1 MPWNVPEQYSFNND
15 EVNTFIAMDNQGI
28 AAHFSLLADLMEL
41 HGENPFKIKSYQQ
54 AGRTLKKM
62 DVALDSLSIKELEEL
77 PGVGKAIAEKIRIL
91 CDTGHLPLLEK
102 YLEITPSGVVDM
114 LNIKGLG
121 PKKILPLW
129 KELHLESLG
138 ELYYACIENRLT
150 LLKGFGEKTQDAIF
164 QNLEYLMQNS
174 GKQLFSKAER
184 RWNNQSVRLKE
195 VFGESAFFIPTG
207 AFSRKEQVLEN
218 VEVILK
224 GFTTTEASDTL
235 SKASIEHSC
244 EGEKIVFHHDEF
256 QGVILIPVNE
266 KSYGTQLFLS
276 SSTDAHIA
284 YVKSRI
290 PGGQLLDY
298 ANEADIYQS
307 AQLPIFPYEWRHE
320 HSEWFPNPEEQL
332 KGLISASDIKGIV
345 HTHTVYSDGSS
356 TIAAM
361 SEAGKHSGYEYLVIT
376 DHSKTAVYAGGLT
389 ETAILQQHAEIDT
402 LQQQLHDFVIFKGI
416 ESDILADGSLDYP
429 DDILQSF
436 DVVIASVHSQLR
448 MDMEK
453 ATSRLIKAIENPFTH
468 ILGHMTGRLLLSRKG
483 YPLDMMKIL
492 DACAANGVSIELNAN
507 PHRLDIDW
515 EWIPA
520 AVDKGILISIN
531 PDAHNLKGINDIRY
545 GVYSARRAGLQKHQC
560 LNALDTNSFIKKIK
574 SLKG

>member
-1 MPWNVPEQYSFNND
+1 
-15 EVNTFIAMDNQGI
+15 MDNQGI

-62 DVALDSLSIKELEEL
+62 DVALESLSIKELEEL
-77 PGVGKAIAEKIRIL
+77 PGVGKAIAEKIRTL

-114 LNIKGLG
+114 LSIKGLG

-129 KELHLESLG
+129 KELHLETLG

-184 RWNNQSVRLKE
+184 RWSTQVLRLKE
-195 VFGESAFFIPTG
+195 IFGESAFFIPTG
-207 AFSRKEQVLEN
+207 AFSRKEQVIENLEI
-218 VEVILK
+218 ILK
-224 GFTTTEASDTL
+224 GFTTEEASGIL
-235 SKASIEHSC
+235 FKASIEHSC
-244 EGEKIVFHHDEF
+244 EGENIVFHHDEF
-256 QGVILIPVNE
+256 HGVILIPSDD
-266 KSYGTQLFLS
+266 KTYGTQLFLS
-276 SSTDAHIA
+276 SSTDAHVS

-290 PGGQLLDY
+290 PGGQLLDC
-298 ANEADIYQS
+298 ANEADIYQL
-307 AQLPIFPYEWRHE
+307 AQLPVFPYEWRHE

-361 SEAGKHSGYEYLVIT
+361 SEAGKQSGYEYLVIT

-389 ETAILQQHAEIDT
+389 ETAIFQQHAEINN

-429 DDILQSF
+429 DDILQNF

-448 MDMEK
+448 MDMDK
-453 ATSRLIKAIENPFTH
+453 ATTRLIKAIENPFTH

-483 YPLDMMKIL
+483 YPLDMTKIL

-560 LNALDTNSFIKKIK
+560 LNALDANSFIKKIK

>member
-1 MPWNVPEQYSFNND
+1 
-15 EVNTFIAMDNQGI
+15 MDNQGI
-28 AAHFSLLADLMEL
+28 ASHFSLLADLMEL

-62 DVALDSLSIKELEEL
+62 DVSLKAMTIRELEEL
-77 PGVGKAIAEKIRIL
+77 PGVGKAIAEKIRTL

-114 LNIKGLG
+114 LQIKGLG

-129 KELHLESLG
+129 KELHVESLG
-138 ELYYACIENRLT
+138 ELYYACIENRIT
-150 LLKGFGEKTQDAIF
+150 LLKGFGEKTQEAIL

-174 GKQLFSKAER
+174 GKQLLSKVER
-184 RWNNQSVRLKE
+184 KWEQQHQRLKA
-195 VFGESAFFIPTG
+195 VFGESASFVPTG
-207 AFSRKEQVLEN
+207 AFIRKEQILEN

-224 GFTTTEASDTL
+224 DFTLEEVKEKLNL
-235 SKASIEHSC
+235 SGIPYSSKEESILLQQCDLQGIIILPTRQESFGTHSF
-244 EGEKIVFHHDEF
+244 I
-256 QGVILIPVNE
+256 
-266 KSYGTQLFLS
+266 S
-276 SSTDAHIA
+276 SSTASHIA
-284 YVKSRI
+284 FVKSRI
-290 PGGQLLDY
+290 PGGQIFECE
-298 ANEADIYQS
+298 NEADIYQR
-307 AQLPIFPYEWRHE
+307 AQLPVFPPEWRHE
-320 HSEWFPNPEEQL
+320 HSDWFSNPEEQL
-332 KGLISASDIKGIV
+332 KGLISMSDIKGIV
-345 HTHTVYSDGSS
+345 HTHTVYSDGNC

-361 SEAGKHSGYEYLVIT
+361 SEAGKQMGYEYLVIT
-376 DHSKTAVYAGGLT
+376 DHSKTAIYAGGLT
-389 ETAILQQHAEIDT
+389 ESSILQQHAEMDT
-402 LQQQLHDFVIFKGI
+402 LQGQLKDFVIFKGI
-416 ESDILADGSLDYP
+416 ESDILSDGSLDYS
-429 DDILQSF
+429 DDILKSF

-453 ATSRLIKAIENPFTH
+453 ATQRLIKAIENPYTH

-531 PDAHNLKGINDIRY
+531 PDAHNLKGIEDIRY
-545 GVYSARRAGLQKHQC
+545 GVYSARRAGLQIHQC
-560 LNALDTNSFIKKIK
+560 LNALDANSFIKKIK